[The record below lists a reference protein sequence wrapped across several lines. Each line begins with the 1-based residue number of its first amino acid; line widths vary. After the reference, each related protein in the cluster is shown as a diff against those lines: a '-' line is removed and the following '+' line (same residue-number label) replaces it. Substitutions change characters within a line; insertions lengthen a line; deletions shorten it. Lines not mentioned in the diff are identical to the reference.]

1 MLLKRVELQAAQAQ
15 YESLIINTCGLIL
28 RNPQDVRE
36 HKGFVWKFRQK
47 IQENKYSR
55 SLGWDFQYYTTT

>member
-28 RNPQDVRE
+28 RNPQDVPQDDRE

-55 SLGWDFQYYTTT
+55 SLGWDFQ

>member
-28 RNPQDVRE
+28 RNPQDGRE
-36 HKGFVWKFRQK
+36 HKGFVWKFRQR
-47 IQENKYSR
+47 IQEYKYSR
-55 SLGWDFQYYTTT
+55 SLAWDFQ

>member
-28 RNPQDVRE
+28 RNPQDGRE
-36 HKGFVWKFRQK
+36 HKIHSLPYLLGLFLLAVCYFL
-47 IQENKYSR
+47 R
-55 SLGWDFQYYTTT
+55 SAEI